1 MGCYNGQY
9 SINIC
14 DVMLAVKQKLF
25 LLKLLLVK
33 KSVIFRI
40 RITRKWVRLKTTLS
54 TRVVMS
60 LIRSLLP
67 VLRLMRSIDTERLL
81 FRVRLYGLCLLGVL
95 IVALFPCSYTFFDE
109 TRPYYGDFAWSPVD
123 PVWFS
128 AGAFSEDGRGGLEQY
143 VPKLRLIEY
152 QIEHGDTL
160 WSISRKFDVDPDSI
174 ISCNT
179 FSNVHSIHEGDTIL
193 VPNIRGIFIL
203 VEEGDT
209 IFEYSSEY
217 KIPPDFIMEVNDLF
231 SNALTPGMKVF
242 LPGGRFSNIERAYA
256 LGEAFEKPCR
266 GRLTSRYGY
275 RRDPFTGK
283 RAFHTGIDIA
293 NRVGTKVLSAR
304 EGKVVFVGW
313 RSRYGNI
320 VIIEHSFG
328 YRTVY
333 AHLSSMEVGRG
344 DHVRRGQVIG
354 YIGNTGRS
362 TGPHLHF
369 EIWLK
374 NRLIDPL
381 TQTNMAVR

>member
-1 MGCYNGQY
+1 MN
-9 SINIC
+9 SF
-14 DVMLAVKQKLF
+14 KQKLF
-25 LLKLLLVK
+25 LMKLYIVK
-33 KSVIFRI
+33 RIVLFRI
-40 RITRKWVRLKTTLS
+40 RGAQKLLSVKKTLAA
-54 TRVVMS
+54 VVVTP
-60 LIRSLLP
+60 LL
-67 VLRLMRSIDTERLL
+67 RLL
-81 FRVRLYGLCLLGVL
+81 FSVYRFIDGIDRKKLLFRIRLYGLCLLGVL
-95 IVALFPCSYTFFDE
+95 VISLFPCSYTFYDE
-109 TRPYYGDFAWSPVD
+109 TKPFYGDYAWSPVD
-123 PVWFS
+123 PVRIS

-152 QIEHGDTL
+152 QIQQGDTL
-160 WSISRKFDVDPDSI
+160 WSISKKFDVDPDSI

-179 FSNVHSIHEGDTIL
+179 FTNVHSIHEDDFIL
-193 VPNIRGIFIL
+193 VPNIRGIFIS

-209 IFEYSSEY
+209 IFKYSSQY

-231 SNALTPGMKVF
+231 SNSLTPGMKIF

-293 NRVGTKVLSAR
+293 SRVGTKVLAAR
-304 EGKVVFVGW
+304 EGKIIFAGE
-313 RSRYGNI
+313 RSRYGNV

-328 YRTVY
+328 YRTIY
-333 AHLSSMEVGRG
+333 AHLSSVSVERG
-344 DHVRRGQVIG
+344 DRVRRGQVVG
-354 YIGNTGRS
+354 YSGNTGRS

-381 TQTNMAVR
+381 TQTNMAIR